1 MGFASALPET
11 PLLLDTCILTG
22 WRYSKPAIHRQI
34 DDYIFRHEGLAPA
47 LASITVFEVLHGFE
61 KEFLKPGRS
70 SEQDNT
76 DLRRT
81 KDFIEQSAAVLPFDE
96 VAAGI
101 AAYVFPRLTNSERSK
116 NWSDVLIAA
125 TALAHGYGVA
135 TADRKDFEL
144 IGRHLSDDHPLLY
157 LAIWKAN

>member
-1 MGFASALPET
+1 MGFASALLET
-11 PLLLDTCILTG
+11 PLLLETCILTD
-22 WRYSKPAIHRQI
+22 WRHSKPAIRRQI
-34 DDYIFRHEGLAPA
+34 EGYIYAHDGIAPA
-47 LASITVFEVLHGFE
+47 LASTTVFEVLHGFE
-61 KEFLKPGRS
+61 KEFLKPGRP
-70 SEQDNT
+70 SEQDNAG
-76 DLRRT
+76 LRRT
-81 KDFIEQSAAVLPFDE
+81 KDLIEQSSVVLPFDE
-96 VAAGI
+96 RAAGI